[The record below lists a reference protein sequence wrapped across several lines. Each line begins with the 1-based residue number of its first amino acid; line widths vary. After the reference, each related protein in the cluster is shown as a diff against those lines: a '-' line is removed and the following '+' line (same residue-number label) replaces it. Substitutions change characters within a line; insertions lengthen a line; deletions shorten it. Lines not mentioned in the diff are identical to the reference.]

1 MARFWPSALSADGSR
16 AQPAA
21 DEPVG
26 LYDDE
31 KDEEG
36 SEVEDNHE
44 EDDAPLVPVAPT
56 PRTSHISSASS
67 RLSTSL
73 QPNRSRPTPL
83 KRGKQSDPLPANQD
97 RSARPKRACAA
108 RREGNFAYALWAST
122 SDDD

>member
-1 MARFWPSALSADGSR
+1 M
-16 AQPAA
+16 
-21 DEPVG
+21 
-26 LYDDE
+26 YDDE

-44 EDDAPLVPVAPT
+44 PATESDDSYDEDEDDDAPLVPVAPT
-56 PRTSHISSASS
+56 PRTSRISSASS

-122 SDDD
+122 SEDD